1 MKHLTE
7 EQIVLHCYGD
17 AADGAAIERHM
28 ETCRQCRQEFQK
40 VKTLLAEIPPVEAPE
55 PPAYLEQKIWLKV
68 RDQVPERRSSAWLP
82 KWAMAAVMA
91 VLVLTAF
98 LAGRFWPRHMG
109 GNQQPQS
116 AQVSPQ
122 RVLLVAVGDHL
133 ERSQMLLVEIMN
145 ASGKGPIDLSGEQV
159 HARDLLDA
167 NRLYRVSAQRTGDP
181 AVAHVLD
188 ELERVLAEIADGPS
202 ELTPNELKVVR
213 SRIQSQDLLFKI
225 HIIGSKVTNPGS
237 AANALPANQRL

>member
-17 AADGAAIERHM
+17 AADSAAIECHM
-28 ETCRQCRQEFQK
+28 ETCTQCRQEFQK
-40 VKTLLAEIPPVEAPE
+40 VKTLLAEIPSVAPPE
-55 PPAYLEQKIWLKV
+55 PPDYLEQKIWLRI
-68 RDQVPERRSSAWLP
+68 RDQVPEKKSAMWLP
-82 KWAMAAVMA
+82 RWAMAAVMA
-91 VLVLTAF
+91 VLVLSAF
-98 LAGRFWPRHMG
+98 LAGRFWPRHTG
-109 GNQQPQS
+109 VSQQPQS
-116 AQVSPQ
+116 AQVNPQ

-133 ERSQMLLVEIMN
+133 ERSQMLLIEIMN
-145 ASGKGPIDLSGEQV
+145 AGGKGPIDLSGEQV

-202 ELTPNELKVVR
+202 ELTPNELKEIR

-225 HIIGSKVTNPGS
+225 HVIGSKVIKPGS
-237 AANALPANQRL
+237 AANAFPANQRL